1 MIKKSFVY
9 RVLTGGVLAFLIGF
23 VIVGVSKSFLSGRTS
38 GNPYSY
44 LRYYYD
50 YVNYV
55 HHGIAKQKSGD
66 DIVIINTHGDAFG
79 SRAGFAR
86 LLDSLAAL
94 SPRAVGIDQIF
105 PRTHESTAFEDSLL
119 VRAVERF
126 PHQLVTACR
135 HYGGDSLE
143 QSFFTDSSKVDFG
156 IVNAQ
161 SFYAFS
167 PADSVGGCSVKRLV
181 VILAEKAGIQDP
193 DVPVVNY
200 TNRSFSQLSEWE
212 DISESNVKGKVVLIG
227 DVYDTKDT
235 FDLPFKIDGKYQASG
250 VILNAY
256 QLYSLMHPES
266 SFHRMSFWLSLLISF
281 ILTLAYAF
289 LSGIWTL
296 TKAGWIRTRKEP
308 VTRRI
313 LSTVFLIGEP
323 LAVILVEAM
332 ALWVMAHAIGWWQ
345 RIPDLWVFMV
355 AMPLIGRC
363 LKVAKIWVRNC

>member
-1 MIKKSFVY
+1 M
-9 RVLTGGVLAFLIGF
+9 
-23 VIVGVSKSFLSGRTS
+23 
-38 GNPYSY
+38 
-44 LRYYYD
+44 
-50 YVNYV
+50 NYV
-55 HHGIAKQKSGD
+55 HQGIAKQKSGD
-66 DIVIINTHGDAFG
+66 DIVIIDTHGDAFG

-143 QSFFTDSSKVDFG
+143 HSFFTDSSKVDFG

-167 PADSVGGCSVKRLV
+167 PADSVGKCSVKRLV
-181 VILAEKAGIQDP
+181 VILAEKAGIKDP

-200 TNRSFSQLSEWE
+200 TNRSFRQLSKWE

-256 QLYSLMHPES
+256 QLYSLMHSES
-266 SFHRMSFWLSLLISF
+266 SFHRISFWPSLLICF
-281 ILTLAYAF
+281 LLTLVYAF

-308 VTRRI
+308 ATRRI
-313 LSTVFLIGEP
+313 LSTVFQIGEP
-323 LAVILVEAM
+323 LAMIFVEAL
-332 ALWVMAHAIGWWQ
+332 ALWGMVHAIGWGQ
-345 RIPDLWVFMV
+345 RVPDLWVFM
-355 AMPLIGRC
+355 AAIPLFGRC